1 MKDYGFKL
9 NKLKKNEYWIYI
21 MVNTKLYEVLGVSK
35 SASLTDIKKAYHKLA
50 LKNHPDKGGKP
61 EKFKEISNAFD
72 ILGNENKR
80 RKYDNGQLSEDGNES
95 NSMFHSE
102 SFDPFE
108 MFSSFFGHTQ
118 NYNRRRKQVKQLHI
132 NVTMEDLYNGKEAM
146 FRITRRG
153 LCDGCNGKGG
163 IGEQIVCNG
172 CNGTRKVRKVMQ
184 LGPGMVQQIISKCD
198 DCNGIG
204 RKYATNNICG
214 VCEGNGVIQESTD
227 VTINIEKGTI
237 DKESIIIDGLG
248 DWNMDVNDY
257 DDIGLIVNTRVHER
271 FKRNG
276 NDLYITQYISL
287 IDALCGCT
295 FNFKHLDGKNY
306 TVKANCVIDPDYK
319 YLIKGF
325 GMPSKRNKVF
335 GNLIVTFKVQ
345 YPDKISDEEEISKHI
360 GQRKNKVDEYT
371 KVYLYK
377 I

>member
-1 MKDYGFKL
+1 
-9 NKLKKNEYWIYI
+9 